1 VTTAV
6 ASEKSGTFSNIS
18 DWAHRRVGPLHAVL
32 AAAGGLLI
40 MGVLVWQ
47 GITAGGNP
55 DPLSRGISPSA
66 AVMNAGIVVFREGL
80 EALLVLAA
88 LTASMV
94 RKRQDFWR
102 PIALGAAISFVASVA
117 TWFAVVALIDR
128 INAPALHVQAA
139 TGVLAI
145 VVLLVIMN
153 WFFHKF
159 YWAGWIAMHER
170 RKRAILEAP
179 TSEGAVFWG
188 LFAVGLTAVYREGF
202 EVVLFLQNFRLQAG
216 GSPVLAGTLIGLGL
230 TAVVGYL
237 MFVAQRK
244 LPFRKLL
251 VATGVMLGGVLLVM
265 VGASSG
271 LLQEAGWLPTTE
283 LDLPIPEWVSAWFGI
298 NPNVEGLLAQA
309 LAAVLIVGSYF
320 AARRQRPS
328 VRRGG
333 ESAAVRPPHA
343 RDGHPHLY
351 SRQHARGPDI
361 KAGAAGSK
369 RISSARREDRV
380 SRV

>member
-1 VTTAV
+1 MTIAA
-6 ASEKSGTFSNIS
+6 ASDGVGIS
-18 DWAHRRVGPLHAVL
+18 STSRDPSRRRIGSFHALL
-32 AAAGGLLI
+32 AAAGALLI

-47 GITAGGNP
+47 GITAAGNP
-55 DPLSRGISPSA
+55 DPLSEGISPSA

-80 EALLVLAA
+80 EAVLVLAA

-102 PIALGAAISFVASVA
+102 PIALGAAISFAASVA
-117 TWFAVVALIDR
+117 TWFLVVALIDS

-153 WFFHKF
+153 WFFHKI
-159 YWAGWIAMHER
+159 YWAGWISMHER
-170 RKRAILEAP
+170 RKRAVLESP

-202 EVVLFLQNFRLQAG
+202 EVVLFLQNFRLQSG
-216 GSPVLAGTLIGLGL
+216 NSPVLAGTLIGLGL
-230 TAVVGYL
+230 TAVVAYL

-271 LLQEAGWLPTTE
+271 LLQQAGWIPTTE
-283 LDLPIPEWVSAWFGI
+283 LDLAIPEWVSAWFGI
-298 NPNVEGLLAQA
+298 NPNVEGLSAQA
-309 LAAVLIVGSYF
+309 LTAVLIVGSYF
-320 AARRQRPS
+320 VARRQRSS
-328 VRRGG
+328 VGRQG
-333 ESAAVRPPHA
+333 ERAAV
-343 RDGHPHLY
+343 
-351 SRQHARGPDI
+351 
-361 KAGAAGSK
+361 
-369 RISSARREDRV
+369 
-380 SRV
+380 

>member
-1 VTTAV
+1 MATAEIITQN
-6 ASEKSGTFSNIS
+6 AHIGSNIA
-18 DWAHRRVGPLHAVL
+18 DPPDRRIGPLHVVL
-32 AAAGGLLI
+32 AGAGTLLVL
-40 MGVLVWQ
+40 GVLVWQ
-47 GITAGGNP
+47 GITAAGNP
-55 DPLSRGISPSA
+55 DPLSEGISRSA

-80 EALLVLAA
+80 EAILVLAA

-102 PIALGAAISFVASVA
+102 PIALGAAISFAASIA
-117 TWFAVVALIDR
+117 TWFIVVALIDSV
-128 INAPALHVQAA
+128 NAPALHVQAA

-153 WFFHKF
+153 WFFHKV
-159 YWAGWIAMHER
+159 YWAGWISMHER
-170 RKRAILEAP
+170 RKRAILEA
-179 TSEGAVFWG
+179 SKSGGAVFWG

-216 GSPVLAGTLIGLGL
+216 GSPVLAGTLIGLSL

-237 MFVAQRK
+237 TFVAQRK

-251 VATGVMLGGVLLVM
+251 VATGVMLAGVLLVM

-298 NPNVEGLLAQA
+298 NPNVEGLAAQSF
-309 LAAVLIVGSYF
+309 AAMLIVGSYF
-320 AARRQRPS
+320 FARRQPR
-328 VRRGG
+328 
-333 ESAAVRPPHA
+333 A
-343 RDGHPHLY
+343 
-351 SRQHARGPDI
+351 
-361 KAGAAGSK
+361 AGAAGEVGRVQRAQGRGSNNGD
-369 RISSARREDRV
+369 RAAWGTIGTRERGWSTRGKSHPCTRLT
-380 SRV
+380 SRT